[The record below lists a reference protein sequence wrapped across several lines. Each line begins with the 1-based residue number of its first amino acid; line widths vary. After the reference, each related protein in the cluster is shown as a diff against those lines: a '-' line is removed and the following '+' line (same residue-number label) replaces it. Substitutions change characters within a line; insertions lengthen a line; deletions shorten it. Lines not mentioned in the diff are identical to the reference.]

1 MEDIAQ
7 VYARSLFEVAH
18 EKGALDEVRSQLG
31 EIADALETN
40 RDLAQ
45 FLYSPY
51 FTSKEKKEGLH
62 AAVEGADETLANF
75 LELLV
80 ENHRMPV
87 LIGVRR
93 EFDRLWDD
101 EHELLPVQITSAVE
115 LDPGV
120 VDRLGEEVGR
130 QTGRQVEVTSSVD
143 PSVLGGLVLRVG
155 NQILDASV
163 RTRLEGLRREVARS

>member
-1 MEDIAQ
+1 M
-7 VYARSLFEVAH
+7 
-18 EKGALDEVRSQLG
+18 
-31 EIADALETN
+31 
-40 RDLAQ
+40 
-45 FLYSPY
+45 LYS
-51 FTSKEKKEGLH
+51 EDLH
-62 AAVEGADETLANF
+62 
-75 LELLV
+75 
-80 ENHRMPV
+80 HRMPV

-143 PSVLGGLVLRVG
+143 PAVLGGLVLRVG